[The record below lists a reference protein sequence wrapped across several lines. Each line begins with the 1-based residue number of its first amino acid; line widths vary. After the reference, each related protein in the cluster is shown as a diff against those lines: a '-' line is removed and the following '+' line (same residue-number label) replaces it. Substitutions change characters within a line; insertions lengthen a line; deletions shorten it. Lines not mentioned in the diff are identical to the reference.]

1 MLLSK
6 NGFNCHPFISVFC
19 LRCRGIT
26 QFGNNL
32 AIPTHGDP
40 IFRKHKKS
48 AHWFEKFS
56 LDCLDFQANNVEK

>member
-1 MLLSK
+1 MDSTVIHKRIL
-6 NGFNCHPFISVFC
+6 PEV
-19 LRCRGIT
+19 RGIT

-40 IFRKHKKS
+40 IFKKHKKS